1 MKRGA
6 AIILV
11 FTAAG
16 LAGTGTARASVMPLS
31 AGLASFADE
40 ERQSREDQAYEQA
53 REFID
58 DEQWQRAI
66 ESFNRVI
73 SLNGAKVDTAMYWK
87 AYAQNKLGQN
97 ADALATLATLNKRF
111 PESRTLEQ
119 ARALEMDVRRSAGQP
134 VRPENVQ
141 DEDLKLYAL
150 QALGN
155 QDPERAIPM
164 LEKIIRGDSSAKL
177 KERAMFVLAQMS
189 DLRARK
195 LLAEAA
201 KDDAHPEVQAKAIQ
215 YLGVHGG
222 RENRALLSEVYQS
235 TSNVRV
241 KKRVLQAW
249 MVSGEKDR
257 ILAAA
262 TTEKDPELRGAA
274 IQQLGVMG
282 AQDELAKLYATET
295 SKDTKKKILQSM
307 FVGGN
312 SPRLLE
318 LAKTEPDPELRRTA
332 VRNLGLM
339 GADKTGSALNSIYST
354 DKDPAVRK
362 AVIEALFIQ
371 GNAEA
376 LVAMARKESD
386 PDMKRNIVEKLSLMD
401 SKVAQDYML
410 ELLK

>member
-1 MKRGA
+1 MTRR
-6 AIILV
+6 ISV
-11 FTAAG
+11 F
-16 LAGTGTARASVMPLS
+16 LAGSTALWL
-31 AGLASFADE
+31 AGGLQAAALPMTDEAIALAIGDA
-40 ERQSREDQAYEQA
+40 QSREDEAYEQA

-58 DEQWQRAI
+58 DEQWQHAV
-66 ESFNRVI
+66 EGFNRVI
-73 SLNGAKVDTAMYWK
+73 ALNGAKVDTAMYWK
-87 AYAQNKLGQN
+87 AYALNKLGQN
-97 ADALATLATLNKRF
+97 AEALATLATLNKKF
-111 PESRTLEQ
+111 PQSRTLEQ

-155 QDPERAIPM
+155 QDPDRAVPM
-164 LEKIIRGDSSAKL
+164 LEKIIRGDSSARL

-189 DLRARK
+189 DPRARK

-201 KDDAHPEVQAKAIQ
+201 KDDAHPDVQGKAIQ

-222 RENRALLSEVYQS
+222 PENRALLAEVYQS
-235 TSNVRV
+235 TADARV

-249 MVSGEKDR
+249 MISGEKNR
-257 ILAAA
+257 ILTAA
-262 TTEKDPELRGAA
+262 TTEKDPELRAAA

-282 AQDELAKLYATET
+282 AQDELAKLYATEA
-295 SKDTKKKILQSM
+295 SKETKKKILQSM
-307 FVGGN
+307 FIGGN
-312 SPRLLE
+312 STRLLE
-318 LAKTEPDPELRRTA
+318 LAKTETDPELRRTA

-339 GADKTGSALNSIYST
+339 GADKTGQALNEIYSS
-354 DKDPAVRK
+354 DKDPDVRK

-376 LVAMARKESD
+376 LVALARKETD
-386 PDMKRNIVEKLSLMD
+386 PEMKRNIVEKLSLMS

>member
-1 MKRGA
+1 VW
-6 AIILV
+6 L
-11 FTAAG
+11 
-16 LAGTGTARASVMPLS
+16 GTGGARASVLPL
-31 AGLASFADE
+31 APGPGLFASE
-40 ERQSREDQAYEQA
+40 ERQSREDEAYEQA
-53 REFID
+53 RELID
-58 DEQWQRAI
+58 SEQWQRAI
-66 ESFNRVI
+66 ERFDQI
-73 SLNGAKVDTAMYWK
+73 IALNGTKGDTAMYWK
-87 AYAQNKLGQN
+87 AYAQSKLGQN
-97 ADALATLATLNKRF
+97 AEALATLATLSKKF
-111 PESRTLEQ
+111 PQSRTLEQ

-155 QDPERAIPM
+155 QEPDQAVPM
-164 LEKIIRGDSSAKL
+164 LEKIIRGDSSSKL

-189 DLRARK
+189 DPRARR
-195 LLAEAA
+195 LLADAA

-222 RENRALLSEVYQS
+222 KENRALLSEVYQS
-235 TSNVRV
+235 TADARV

-249 MVSGEKDR
+249 MISGEKDR
-257 ILAAA
+257 ILSAA
-262 TTEKDPELRGAA
+262 TSEKDPDLRAAA

-282 AQDELAKLYATET
+282 AQDELSKLYATET
-295 SKDTKKKILQSM
+295 SKQTKKKILQSM
-307 FVGGN
+307 FIGGR
-312 SPRLLE
+312 SDRLLE

-339 GADKTGSALNSIYST
+339 GADKTGQALNSIYTS

-376 LVAMARKESD
+376 LVALARKESD
-386 PDMKRNIVEKLSLMD
+386 PGMKRSIVEKLSLMR
-401 SKVAQDYML
+401 SKVATDYLM